1 MTDQLK
7 RKLDIF
13 LPAFC
18 RVGIMIGADIY
29 VLVLVL
35 VLVLVGVASAAALI
49 VSLVWI

>member
-13 LPAFC
+13 LPVFYRA
-18 RVGIMIGADIY
+18 GIIVGADIY
-29 VLVLVL
+29 VLIC
-35 VLVLVGVASAAALI
+35 VASAVALI